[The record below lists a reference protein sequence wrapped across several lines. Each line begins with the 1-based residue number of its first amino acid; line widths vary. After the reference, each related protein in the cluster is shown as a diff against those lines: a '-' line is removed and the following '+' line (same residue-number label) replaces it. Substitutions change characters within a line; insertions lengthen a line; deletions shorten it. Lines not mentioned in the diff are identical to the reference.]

1 MIATKSPGLGMSSPI
16 DPEGIE
22 IKEIHELV
30 DYSDADVLEVGCGDG
45 RLTWRYADQAATV
58 LAIDVN
64 AHKIKRAGEAIP
76 PSLRSKLNFV
86 VADIAEVELTGLR
99 RGHPRPLVVMY

>member
-1 MIATKSPGLGMSSPI
+1 M
-16 DPEGIE
+16 
-22 IKEIHELV
+22 
-30 DYSDADVLEVGCGDG
+30 
-45 RLTWRYADQAATV
+45 

-86 VADIAEVELTGLR
+86 VADIAEVELI
-99 RGHPRPLVVMY
+99 HRPDVAILAHSL